1 MTKLSELNLAIVDL
15 ETSGLDENIH
25 EILEIGVLVYDP
37 RQEKIIDEYETKV
50 MPSHIH
56 TAQTKALEMNGYA
69 NNPSLYTNSLNSALI
84 KVNSLV
90 KGCMIMNQNCEFDI
104 KFLRKAMSDLGI
116 EPSFDRHRKL
126 DLMAM
131 AWFAVKDTDIK
142 GMSLEKLCDHFD
154 ISNVGAHGA
163 LTDCKRALGVYL
175 SLVSYYGQTTLP
187 ISGRSL
193 SPDDFWGA
201 VKRMANVAN
210 NASSDR
216 VK

>member
-1 MTKLSELNLAIVDL
+1 MRLDELNLAFVDIETTGLSEL
-15 ETSGLDENIH
+15 EH
-25 EILEIGVLVYDP
+25 EIIEIGAIIYDP
-37 RQEKIIDEYETKV
+37 RQEKVIDEYESKV

-69 NNPSLYTNSLNSALI
+69 NNPGLYTNSLNSALI
-84 KVNSLV
+84 KLNSIV
-90 KGCMIMNQNCEFDI
+90 KGCMIIGQNIEFDL

-175 SLVSYYGQTTLP
+175 SLVSYYSRP
-187 ISGRSL
+187 PERSEYEE
-193 SPDDFWGA
+193 
-201 VKRMANVAN
+201 VTE
-210 NASSDR
+210 
-216 VK
+216 